1 MRGDGGSGSS
11 VLVEPDAADG
21 VDEVDEVD
29 DEGRSSRADVR

>member
-21 VDEVDEVD
+21 VDEVD